1 MIRLQH
7 PQHGF
12 AFAHNK
18 LEEEAMRKAGWTDE
32 AQPVAAPQ
40 DNEQQATNEAQAPE
54 GVAPDE
60 LKRKPGRPRKVE

>member
-18 LEEEAMRKAGWTDE
+18 PEEETMRKAGWTDE

-40 DNEQQATNEAQAPE
+40 DNEQQATNEAQAPD
-54 GVAPDE
+54 GVAPVR
-60 LKRKPGRPRKVE
+60 RKPGPKPKV